1 MSGHVGRSIRA
12 FVTLALIAGCP
23 PASAA
28 AEAITILKD
37 GAFDFF
43 DYDGLLELLVGN
55 GAPLVLDTA
64 PSGRITHDL
73 AGDRPLC
80 AFITSRRIPGRENFH
95 WIAETLRYDIVIASP
110 DPAAPPP
117 QPGDL
122 VAVYNL
128 RSLLD
133 LTRTFGFEALVIKS
147 YSQFS
152 GVLASHRTRYVFDS
166 EIMLDSLRSKY
177 GLSLATRAILT
188 RQAAWLSC
196 NEAVSEA
203 DADKIA
209 QAWRQGLESGHIRA
223 LYLARGLGR
232 YFPPDSAPESVR

>member
-1 MSGHVGRSIRA
+1 MSGHLGRSLRI
-12 FVTLALIAGCP
+12 FVALALIAR
-23 PASAA
+23 AASSAA
-28 AEAITILKD
+28 EPITILKD
-37 GAFDFF
+37 GAFDFYN
-43 DYDGLLELLVGN
+43 YDGLLDLLVGN
-55 GAPLVLDTA
+55 GAPLILETA

-80 AFITSRRIPGRENFH
+80 AFIASRRIPGRENFH

-152 GVLASHRTRYVFDS
+152 GVLASHRTNYVFDS

-177 GLSLATRAILT
+177 GLSLTTRAILT

-196 NEAVSEA
+196 NEAVSDA

-209 QAWRQGLESGHIRA
+209 QAWKRGVESGRIRA
-223 LYLARGLGR
+223 LYLARGIGR
-232 YFPPDSAPESVR
+232 YYPPDSAPESVR